1 MLKIQAKP
9 LDVEYSIT
17 HEYDGKKV
25 LEFEISADHP
35 LYSILRHELK
45 IDEQSNY
52 YIVKSIQELN
62 GSAQI
67 KCDLDMDSLKSTMF
81 KTFITETLSLS
92 ETLSKALTG
101 TGWTVVDAELIAI
114 RRSMDLENVTPYD
127 ILFATENT
135 YECVYKINTKQKTLS
150 VVKPQNI
157 QWNGAYITDQVN
169 LRRVDYKGDTYEF
182 CTRLYPYGVKDEN
195 GVPLTIA
202 SVNNGRTYIDN
213 FEYTD
218 KIIVGVWSDE
228 RYTVAQS
235 LKDNAI
241 EMLKTLSRPVESYQV
256 DVVDIAKMDARYEQ
270 LKIGL
275 YDIVM
280 LLDGRRNRKVEH
292 QVVEYVENPLHP
304 EKNQVTLSTVIQK
317 IETTIIGKIK
327 TIEAEN
333 IVTQNKV
340 NEIKR
345 DVDTN
350 TARISNTYTKGETD
364 TEIASQITQA
374 TDGIRLEASKTYAT
388 KTEVEQI
395 ELTPGPQGPKG
406 DKGDTGAQGPKGDK
420 GDKGDQGIQ
429 GLQGLQGDKGD
440 QGIPGPKGDT
450 GAQGPKG
457 DKGDNSYFHIK
468 YSPVASPTA
477 AQMTETPNT
486 YIGTYVD
493 YTATDSTDPSKY
505 TWARF
510 QGLQGPQGTQG
521 IPGTNG
527 ASGQTSYLHIKY
539 SDDGGKTLTANAGE
553 TPGDYIGQYTDFVAA
568 DSTDPTKYTWSKIKG
583 ATGAQGAQGFSVVTS
598 VSRTKFTEA
607 NWTTYGTID
616 HVESWNNTESIRNG
630 CRIGDIF
637 TVVGTATDS
646 GNAHVLYYRS
656 DTASGN
662 LRGKCISHSIAEKG
676 KGVKS
681 TAISYQAGASGTTA
695 PTGTWTAAVPKTSAD
710 KPYLWS
716 RTIITYTDN
725 TTSTTYSVGST
736 PEGIV
741 VGGRNLFRNSKI
753 PHTWYCGYGSN
764 AIGGVSDN
772 VVVGETVNGIYI
784 ANAYRINNKADQ
796 SGDYRFSHTT
806 TTNDVNTVLCA
817 DDIVSNTYTFSIWLK
832 SNVTITVTLYITN
845 RDDKDSGYTQME
857 LRAGTWTRLSVTR
870 TFTVTP
876 SKPGLRARMQFSS
889 VDANILAV
897 LGKLEKGNKA
907 TDWSPAPE
915 DVDQNI
921 NDAVDGIQIGG
932 QNLLRGSANFSDSFF
947 ANDASGSTAKGTGT
961 RQEDGSLLVVNENSN
976 FREYYRT
983 DIDIAEGMSYTVSVR
998 YKHVSGDQTFQFQIS
1013 LRKEDGTIFRHLSGT
1028 GNLRY
1033 DPLPDGWTLVSRTFE
1048 IADADAKKMRVRFRS
1063 GEDTKLYTSSYYIK
1077 WPKIE
1082 TGRKVTD
1089 WSPAPEDINENIA
1102 DAVNGIQVGG
1112 RNLLLGTSTPAQ
1124 KGTTDA
1130 YVATTVNQRYN
1141 YSPIIADDPKAFL
1154 LSVKDGYLLFS
1165 YDVDVPAI
1173 YKDSNQALNRVG
1185 AYFSFKITNKTTDAA
1200 TTWYGTHSTQGVA
1213 TQKHH
1218 YVSNNSL
1225 LIVSAQSADSPDSF
1239 VGHYSCYLKMS
1250 EVPALKDFYANP
1262 DDYGVTASGGFTE
1275 IMGMTKGGCIKNLQL
1290 TTGQY
1295 EMDWAPAPEDTD
1307 DAINDAMTTVIDRTS
1322 AAIDIANDNILN
1334 TVSHEYSKKS
1344 ELEEVRQYTD
1354 TKVQQTADS
1363 ITYTFTTVQEAID
1376 LLDGKVDQNKLD
1388 MEEYIRFAGAMIEL
1402 GKRGSPFVAKLD
1414 NTKLAFLQDGR
1425 EIAYISNNTLYI
1437 TDAIIKGRLTMTM
1450 VGGFFD
1456 WVPEQNGSMSL
1467 VWREA

>member
-9 LDVEYSIT
+9 LDVEYGIT

-25 LEFEISADHP
+25 LEFEISADHL

-81 KTFITETLSLS
+81 KTFTTETLSLS

-127 ILFATENT
+127 IVFATEKT
-135 YECVYKINTKQKTLS
+135 FDCVYKINTKTKTLT

-157 QWNGAYITDQVN
+157 QWQGAYITDQVN
-169 LRRVDYKGDTYEF
+169 LQRVDYKGDTYEF
-182 CTRLYPYGVKDEN
+182 CTRLYPYGVKDEAGN
-195 GVPLTIA
+195 NLTIA
-202 SVNNGRTYIDN
+202 SVNGGKTYIDN
-213 FEYTD
+213 FDYTD
-218 KIIVGVWSDE
+218 KIIVGAWTDE
-228 RYTVAQS
+228 RYTVAQN
-235 LKDNAI
+235 LKDDAI
-241 EMLKTLSRPVESYQV
+241 EMLKTLSRPAESYLL
-256 DVVDIAKMDARYEQ
+256 DVVDIAKISDRHEALQ
-270 LKIGL
+270 LGM

-280 LLDGRRNRKVEH
+280 LLDRRRNRKVQH
-292 QVVEYVENPLHP
+292 RIVEMVENPMHP
-304 EKNQVTLSTVIQK
+304 EKNQVTLSMVIQK
-317 IETTIIGKIK
+317 IETQIIGKID
-327 TIEAEN
+327 TIAADNLITKE
-333 IVTQNKV
+333 KV

-350 TARISNTYTKGETD
+350 TARIAETYTKGETD
-364 TEIASQITQA
+364 AEIASQITQA

-395 ELTPGPQGPKG
+395 ELTPG
-406 DKGDTGAQGPKGDK
+406 
-420 GDKGDQGIQ
+420 
-429 GLQGLQGDKGD
+429 
-440 QGIPGPKGDT
+440 
-450 GAQGPKG
+450 AQGPKG

-477 AQMTETPNT
+477 AQMTETPST

-539 SDDGGKTLTANAGE
+539 SDDGGKTLTANTGE
-553 TPGDYIGQYTDFVAA
+553 TPGDYIGQYTDFVTA

-583 ATGAQGAQGFSVVTS
+583 ATGPQGPQGVQGPKGADGKQYYTWLKYADTPTSGMSDDPTGKKYMGLAYNKTTAAESSDYADYTWSLIKGEKGDQGVQGPAGANGQPTYTWIKYGTSALGANMSDDPAGKTYIGLAYNKMTAAESNNASDYTWSLIKGADGVSVNSVTVEYYLSTSATAQTGGSWSTTVPTWEDGKYIW
-598 VSRTKFTEA
+598 SRTK
-607 NWTTYGTID
+607 TTLSDGNTTTTTPVCITGGKGGT
-616 HVESWNNTESIRNG
+616 G
-630 CRIGDIF
+630 
-637 TVVGTATDS
+637 A
-646 GNAHVLYYRS
+646 A
-656 DTASGN
+656 
-662 LRGKCISHSIAEKG
+662 G

-681 TAISYQAGASGTTA
+681 IVTQFYLSTSKTSQTGGSWGTTM
-695 PTGTWTAAVPKTSAD
+695 PTWSPGKYVWTRS
-710 KPYLWS
+710 L
-716 RTIITYTDN
+716 ITYTDN
-725 TTSTTYSVGST
+725 TTTTTT
-736 PEGIV
+736 PQCDSGWEAVNGIQ
-741 VGGRNLFRNSKI
+741 VGGRNLIQRS
-753 PHTWYCGYGSN
+753 
-764 AIGGVSDN
+764 AISSGAYYKTFEGTLSGFGVELQTSTSLRVFQSADIFDRF
-772 VVVGETVNGIYI
+772 VLGETYTVSFRAVADGETKLNFDFYPDTFNGV
-784 ANAYRINNKADQ
+784 
-796 SGDYRFSHTT
+796 FS
-806 TTNDVNTVLCA
+806 NPQV
-817 DDIVSNTYTFSIWLK
+817 
-832 SNVTITVTLYITN
+832 TVTTDEQLYTLSGTLTN
-845 RDDKDSGYTQME
+845 TGTPNVMYIRFW
-857 LRAGTWTRLSVTR
+857 RATNSPNYKISVYDIK
-870 TFTVTP
+870 V
-876 SKPGLRARMQFSS
+876 
-889 VDANILAV
+889 
-897 LGKLEKGNKA
+897 EKGNKA
-907 TDWSPAPE
+907 TDWTPAPE

-921 NDAVDGIQIGG
+921 NDAVNGIQI
-932 QNLLRGSANFSDSFF
+932 
-947 ANDASGSTAKGTGT
+947 
-961 RQEDGSLLVVNENSN
+961 
-976 FREYYRT
+976 
-983 DIDIAEGMSYTVSVR
+983 
-998 YKHVSGDQTFQFQIS
+998 
-1013 LRKEDGTIFRHLSGT
+1013 
-1028 GNLRY
+1028 
-1033 DPLPDGWTLVSRTFE
+1033 
-1048 IADADAKKMRVRFRS
+1048 
-1063 GEDTKLYTSSYYIK
+1063 
-1077 WPKIE
+1077 
-1082 TGRKVTD
+1082 
-1089 WSPAPEDINENIA
+1089 
-1102 DAVNGIQVGG
+1102 GG
-1112 RNLLLGTSTPAQ
+1112 RNLLLGTSVPAQ
-1124 KGTTDA
+1124 SGITDA

-1173 YKDSNQALNRVG
+1173 YKDSNQTLNRVG
-1185 AYFSFKITNKTTDAA
+1185 AYFTFKITNKTTDDA
-1200 TTWYGTHSTQGVA
+1200 TIWYGTHSTQGVA

-1218 YVSNNSL
+1218 YVSTNSL
-1225 LIVSAQSADSPDSF
+1225 RGVSSQSADSPDSF

-1250 EVPALKDFYANP
+1250 EVPALKAFYANP
-1262 DDYGVTASGGFTE
+1262 DDYKVTGPGADVN
-1275 IMGMTKGGCIKNLQL
+1275 IRGMSKGGCIKNLQL
-1290 TTGQY
+1290 TTGKY
-1295 EMDWAPAPEDTD
+1295 EMDWVPAPEDTD
-1307 DAINDAMTTVIDRTS
+1307 EAINDAMITVIDRTN

-1344 ELEEVRQYTD
+1344 DLEEVRQYTD